1 MTDTHRCVALLC
13 VQDMVTVGKVHEGN
27 GRDLGMTLFGIA
39 GLTLFDKFYEEG
51 GIEGCM
57 FWAVG
62 GEAEGEV
69 AGAGGAYKL
78 FGCWAPPDVRVSS
91 PTGKAIYTFV
101 TIWSLLC
108 SALFWV
114 GLFNVV
120 DDFVPPAILNSVWA
134 YVIFVFLSFVL
145 MLATGTL
152 YESSG
157 VHTQS
162 KEPPLDWNS
171 SLFAHAKQSLRS
183 LVAISAQVFLWYRL
197 CGRRQY
203 PGRDHGV
210 TEMYL
215 RF

>member
-1 MTDTHRCVALLC
+1 MPCC

-62 GEAEGEV
+62 GEAEGGV

-78 FGCWAPPDVRVSS
+78 FGCWTPPDVRVSS

-101 TIWSLLC
+101 TIWALMW

-120 DDFVPPAILNSVWA
+120 DDFVPPAILNSVRSHTSDGLIWRVKSVTA
-134 YVIFVFLSFVL
+134 AGQFINIQGCRCGP
-145 MLATGTL
+145 T
-152 YESSG
+152 SS
-157 VHTQS
+157 
-162 KEPPLDWNS
+162 S
-171 SLFAHAKQSLRS
+171 SS
-183 LVAISAQVFLWYRL
+183 
-197 CGRRQY
+197 
-203 PGRDHGV
+203 
-210 TEMYL
+210 
-215 RF
+215 